1 MTQDAEQRCCLPGVA
16 LQKAS
21 ENSAGVQ
28 AAAWTVS
35 EDYQRTDFL
44 SNRLSTVALNLFYS
58 IFLAV
63 LGLGCCTGFSLVV
76 TRRAPF

>member
-1 MTQDAEQRCCLPGVA
+1 MQDAKRCCRVTDVA

-35 EDYQRTDFL
+35 EDDQRTNFL
-44 SNRLSTVALNLFYS
+44 RNRLLTVALNLFYF